1 MASFFDT
8 LFGGGAEREAAE
20 RNRQALADYTRSSNN
35 ALDLGLS
42 RASGAVTDAANRAG
56 DWFSRNTGLY
66 DDLRNQGNAI
76 LDRGRADSLAALK
89 DVGAAYDPVAALA
102 ARYGEGTQLY
112 LDSIGANGAAGNARA
127 QAAFNAGPG
136 YAFTRDQGIDALNRR
151 RAAAGMLNSGNADV
165 DALTYGTGLA
175 NQTYGSW
182 QDRLAALINPELTAA
197 TGAAT
202 GRANAASTAANV
214 INQDTAARL
223 GLAQGVTTGQ
233 AGANTARAANDV
245 ALGNALSGLYT
256 GDASNRVGIAGNN
269 VSGQMAANNLEAQG
283 QAQGARNLFNG
294 GLSLATLATGA
305 LGGSGMFGANGAFGS
320 NGAFGNMTSQSFG
333 NGTGYQVNPW
343 SSAGLFGG
351 GGTGTP
357 SGAGAGN
364 IFNSRSTSP
373 VSFLDGT
380 GAWLR

>member
-8 LFGGGAEREAAE
+8 LFNGGAEREAAE
-20 RNRQALADYTRSSNN
+20 RNRQALAQYTQTGNN

-42 RASGAVTDAANRAG
+42 RSTGAVTDAANRAS
-56 DWFSRNTGLY
+56 DYLARNYGLY
-66 DDLRNQGNAI
+66 NDLSNAGTGI

-89 DVGAAYDPVAALA
+89 DFGAAYDPVAALA
-102 ARYGEGTQLY
+102 AKYGAGTQLY
-112 LDSIGANGAAGNARA
+112 LDSIGTNGAEGNARA

-151 RAAAGMLNSGNADV
+151 RAAAGMLNSGNADI

-182 QDRLAALINPELTAA
+182 QDRLAALINPELTAT

-202 GRANAASTAANV
+202 GRANAASNVANV

-223 GLAQGVTTGQ
+223 ALAQGVTAGQ
-233 AGANTARAANDV
+233 AGANSARAANDV

-294 GLSLATLATGA
+294 ALSLATLATGA
-305 LGGSGMFGANGAFGS
+305 LGSGGMFGANGAFGS
-320 NGAFGNMTSQSFG
+320 NAAFGSRAAAQPGASASSVFNTGAPPVPFQQTPYGAF
-333 NGTGYQVNPW
+333 W
-343 SSAGLFGG
+343 S
-351 GGTGTP
+351 
-357 SGAGAGN
+357 
-364 IFNSRSTSP
+364 
-373 VSFLDGT
+373 
-380 GAWLR
+380 